1 MTYYY
6 SYRMNQMREE
16 IWSYDLLLFIQN
28 ESNERRDL
36 ELWLTTIHTKWIKW
50 EKRSG
55 VMTYYY
61 SYKMNQMREE
71 IWSYDLLLF
80 LHNESYER
88 RDLELWLTT
97 IHTKWIKW
105 EKRSGVMT
113 YYYSYKMNQMREE
126 IWSYDLLLF
135 LQNES
140 NERRDLEL
148 WLTTI
153 HTEWIKWEKR
163 PGVMT
168 YYYSYRMNQM
178 REEIWS
184 YDLLLFIRNESNERR
199 DLELW
204 LTTIPTKWI
213 IWEKRSGVMTH
224 EYSYRMNQM
233 REEI

>member
-6 SYRMNQMREE
+6 SYRMNQMR
-16 IWSYDLLLFIQN
+16 
-28 ESNERRDL
+28 
-36 ELWLTTIHTKWIKW
+36 K
-50 EKRSG
+50 
-55 VMTYYY
+55 
-61 SYKMNQMREE
+61 
-71 IWSYDLLLF
+71 
-80 LHNESYER
+80 
-88 RDLELWLTT
+88 
-97 IHTKWIKW
+97 
-105 EKRSGVMT
+105 
-113 YYYSYKMNQMREE
+113 E

-163 PGVMT
+163 SGVMTYEYSYRMNQMREEIWSYDLLLFLQNESNERIDLELWLTAIPTEWIKWEKRSGVMT

-184 YDLLLFIRNESNERR
+184 YDLLLFLQNESNERR

-204 LTTIPTKWI
+204 LTTIPTEWI
-213 IWEKRSGVMTH
+213 KWEKRSGVMTYY
-224 EYSYRMNQM
+224 YSYRMNQM
-233 REEI
+233 RKEIWSYDSRLFLQNESNERRDLELWLTTIHTEWIKWEKRSGVMTYYYSYRMN